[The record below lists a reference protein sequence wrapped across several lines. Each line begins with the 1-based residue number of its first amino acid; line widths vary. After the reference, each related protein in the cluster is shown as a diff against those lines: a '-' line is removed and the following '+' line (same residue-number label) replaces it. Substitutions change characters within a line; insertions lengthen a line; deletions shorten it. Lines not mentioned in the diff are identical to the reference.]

1 MERRAWI
8 RVAAN
13 LDVSCQATGGPK
25 DGGWPGNVA
34 DISAGGVG
42 LLLQHRF
49 EGGAELVIELA
60 SRAGA
65 FRRTVRARVVHAR
78 MVMAAGDPRWLMGCA
93 FDQPLTQD
101 ELTNLL

>member
-13 LDVSCQATGGPK
+13 LDVSCQQPGWPREA
-25 DGGWPGNVA
+25 GWPGNVA

-42 LLLQHRF
+42 LLLQHHF
-49 EGGAELVIELA
+49 ERGTELILEIA

-65 FRRTVRARVVHAR
+65 FRRTLRARVVHAK
-78 MVMAAGDPRWLMGCA
+78 MVIAAGDPRWIMGCA
-93 FDQPLTQD
+93 FAEPLTQD
-101 ELTNLL
+101 ELAKLL